1 MPYPVNP
8 NCSTLCR
15 TRKDPMAHHEGQMII
30 DLRIA
35 PVSYES
41 STIQFTCECGNSAM
55 SGPGQ
60 TKEFKHIVTTGRDPD
75 FHLVCDCG
83 KTYYV
88 RVQGTHFH
96 ITEDQHAALFDGAEK
111 LVPNRIVVKQPK

>member
-1 MPYPVNP
+1 
-8 NCSTLCR
+8 
-15 TRKDPMAHHEGQMII
+15 MII

-41 STIQFTCECGNSAM
+41 ATIQFTCECGNSAM
-55 SGPGQ
+55 KRLGQ

-75 FHLVCDCG
+75 FHLACDCG
-83 KTYYV
+83 KIYYV

-111 LVPNRIVVKQPK
+111 LVSK

>member
-1 MPYPVNP
+1 
-8 NCSTLCR
+8 
-15 TRKDPMAHHEGQMII
+15 MAHHEGQMII

-60 TKEFKHIVTTGRDPD
+60 TKEFKHIVTTGRDPN

-111 LVPNRIVVKQPK
+111 LVPNRIVVKQPKYT